1 MTSSR
6 KFMTNCL
13 ERSAWWQSTTSSRTS
28 VMVAGLMVAGLM
40 VACIRGSVP
49 ADRTATPLTRD
60 TAHSHP
66 GVTTS
71 CAPHHRYPHERVGSK
86 ELQEEWV
93 NPRPR
98 AVFSL
103 LSVGDRE
110 MGEYRCLCL
119 KTAVLMFTPQEPIC
133 NEQGRQ

>member
-1 MTSSR
+1 MTGFRARLVS
-6 KFMTNCL
+6 L
-13 ERSAWWQSTTSSRTS
+13 PSTISSRTS
-28 VMVAGLMVAGLM
+28 VMVAGLM

-86 ELQEEWV
+86 ELQEEWLTPV
-93 NPRPR
+93 P
-98 AVFSL
+98 ALFFLSL
-103 LSVGDRE
+103 ALGIE
-110 MGEYRCLCL
+110 KWGN
-119 KTAVLMFTPQEPIC
+119 TAACVS
-133 NEQGRQ
+133 RQRY